1 MTDAKKPAA
10 RKPRTTTASATKRSA
25 SATSDQSR
33 RSTLEIKIGVQ
44 HSPREIV
51 LDVDQTADALE
62 KALTDATTKGN
73 TLVLEDVK
81 GRRVLLPAA
90 QIAYIEI
97 GEPTARS
104 VGFGAL

>member
-97 GEPTARS
+97 GEPTARR